1 MRLATALIRGG
12 VDSSSELSDAMVQQS
27 GLIELQQF
35 VRDQFHT
42 RASTLKVRGVL
53 LELDKLVRD
62 RPRDAA
68 AAIHAGIEQIEGSAH
83 ALRELSLLATARAE
97 GLPLPEADAAD
108 AQVILGGKG
117 TAAHLRLGLAEYAD
131 DETLRERVNE
141 KLAHWRGLAESPL
154 TDRATAGVCRVVI
167 RSLDQIAAD
176 VAPLPS
182 EVPVADDPLGPAPD
196 VVLTGGPRDGLGED
210 AGEQGEQNETGLRR
224 KKKFQR
230 LAAITERHPFH

>member
-12 VDSSSELSDAMVQQS
+12 VDSSSELSEAMVQQS

-62 RPRDAA
+62 RPREAADA
-68 AAIHAGIEQIEGSAH
+68 IRAGIERIAGSAH

-97 GLPLPEADAAD
+97 GLPLPDADAAD

-117 TAAHLRLGLAEYAD
+117 TAAHLRLGLPGYAD
-131 DETLRERVNE
+131 DETLRELVDA
-141 KLAHWRGLAESPL
+141 KLAYWRGLAESPL

-176 VAPLPS
+176 VAA
-182 EVPVADDPLGPAPD
+182 VA
-196 VVLTGGPRDGLGED
+196 VRGPRC
-210 AGEQGEQNETGLRR
+210 R
-224 KKKFQR
+224 
-230 LAAITERHPFH
+230 